1 MNTTTKQR
9 YNTPYAWAIV
19 VMSSLFLFYKYMV
32 QVSPS
37 VMTNDLM
44 RQFHLDATG
53 LGNLASCYFYTY
65 LVVQFLAGPLLD
77 RFSPKYVSALA
88 LLLMSGSVFGFAHS
102 TSLTSALLFRGL
114 MGVGAAFATVS
125 YLKLAAMWFSDKQ
138 YSLVAGL
145 LATAAGVGSMMGQA
159 PLAYSVAHSS
169 WQHTLIL
176 CSIVGTVIAVLYA
189 LVVKDKPRS
198 NHHDTSRKHLSFD
211 DVKKL
216 LKTPKIWTLTFYSGF
231 SLGTNGRFWRT
242 LGRSILTNHV
252 SC

>member
-1 MNTTTKQR
+1 MLFLYLPGGAVFSGPTTG
-9 YNTPYAWAIV
+9 
-19 VMSSLFLFYKYMV
+19 SLFS
-32 QVSPS
+32 QI
-37 VMTNDLM
+37 
-44 RQFHLDATG
+44 RQRTCLIAHEWL
-53 LGNLASCYFYTY
+53 CI
-65 LVVQFLAGPLLD
+65 
-77 RFSPKYVSALA
+77 
-88 LLLMSGSVFGFAHS
+88 GFAHS

-189 LVVKDKPRS
+189 LVVKDKPPLQP
-198 NHHDTSRKHLSFD
+198 SRHIAQAIYHLMM
-211 DVKKL
+211 
-216 LKTPKIWTLTFYSGF
+216 
-231 SLGTNGRFWRT
+231 
-242 LGRSILTNHV
+242 
-252 SC
+252 